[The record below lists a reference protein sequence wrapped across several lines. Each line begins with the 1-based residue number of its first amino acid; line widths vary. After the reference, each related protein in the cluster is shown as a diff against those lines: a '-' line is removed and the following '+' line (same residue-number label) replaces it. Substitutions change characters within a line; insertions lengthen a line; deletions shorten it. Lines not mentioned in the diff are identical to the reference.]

1 MQISECHV
9 TWRLKLLAAMIGQQL
24 NNVSKYK
31 VGIAAKATHI
41 WFPRMKLQLQLMA
54 QVKL

>member
-1 MQISECHV
+1 MQTSECHV